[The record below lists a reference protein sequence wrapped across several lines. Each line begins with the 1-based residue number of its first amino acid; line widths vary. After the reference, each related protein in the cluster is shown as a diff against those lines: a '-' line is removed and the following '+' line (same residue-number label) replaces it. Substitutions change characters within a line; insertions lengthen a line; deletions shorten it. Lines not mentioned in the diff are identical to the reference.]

1 MKVKNEKIKILVIE
15 DEESVRANILEILES
30 EDFTAIGAKNG
41 QTGIQEAKNKLPDLI
56 LCDIMMPDIDGYTV
70 LSELQEDPLTAIIP
84 FIFLTAKTERDDLRL
99 GMELG
104 ADDYIT
110 KPCTVTEL
118 LSAISIRLKKQAI
131 YNHQFETERS
141 KAKGLQARVQ
151 ELQRLSKNRTDLL
164 QRLTQELRDP
174 LSNITMAIQM
184 LKLAPTE
191 RARANYLKIL
201 QQECSREI
209 AIINQLSDFQI
220 SDVQEILLTEN
231 VKLLQRFQSS
241 TDQISDQNFS
251 DRG

>member
-1 MKVKNEKIKILVIE
+1 MQANNQKIKILVIE
-15 DEESVRANILEILES
+15 DEEFVRANILEILES
-30 EDFTAIGAKNG
+30 KDFDAIGAKNG
-41 QTGIQEAKNKLPDLI
+41 FMGIQEAKNLLPDLI
-56 LCDIMMPDIDGYTV
+56 LCDIMMPDMDGYSV

-99 GMELG
+99 AMELG

-118 LSAISIRLKKQAI
+118 LSAITSRLKKQAI
-131 YNHQFETERS
+131 YNQQYETERS

-151 ELQRLSKNRTDLL
+151 ELQKISKNRADLL

-191 RARANYLKIL
+191 EARAHYLKIL
-201 QQECSREI
+201 QQECAREI
-209 AIINQLSDFQI
+209 AIINQLSDLQA
-220 SDVQEILLTEN
+220 ILVPEN
-231 VKLLQRFQSS
+231 VKLLQRFKSS
-241 TDQISDQNFS
+241 NDQTSDQNSS
-251 DRG
+251 D

>member
-1 MKVKNEKIKILVIE
+1 MQLNNSKIKILVIE
-15 DEESVRANILEILES
+15 DEESVRSNILEILES
-30 EDFTAIGAKNG
+30 EDFDVIGAKNG
-41 QTGIQEAKNKLPDLI
+41 SIGIEEAKNQLPDLI

-70 LSELQEDPLTAIIP
+70 LSELQEDSLTAIIP

-118 LSAISIRLKKQAI
+118 LSAIASRLKKQAV
-131 YNHQFETERS
+131 YNQQFKTERS

-151 ELQRLSKNRTDLL
+151 ELQKLSKNRADLL
-164 QRLTQELRDP
+164 QRLSQELRDP

-191 RARANYLKIL
+191 AARAHYLRIL
-201 QQECSREI
+201 QQECAREI
-209 AIINQLSDFQI
+209 AIINQI
-220 SDVQEILLTEN
+220 SDLQEFLVPEN
-231 VKLLQRFQSS
+231 VKLLQRFKSS
-241 TDQISDQNFS
+241 LDQTSDENFS
-251 DRG
+251 D

>member
-1 MKVKNEKIKILVIE
+1 MKVNNQEIKILVIE

-30 EDFTAIGAKNG
+30 EDFIAIGAKNG
-41 QTGIQEAKNKLPDLI
+41 KTGIQEAKNELPDLI

-70 LSELQEDPLTAIIP
+70 LIELQEDPLTAIIP

-131 YNHQFETERS
+131 YRQQFETERS

-151 ELQRLSKNRTDLL
+151 ELQKLSKNRTDLL

-241 TDQISDQNFS
+241 SDQTSDQNFS